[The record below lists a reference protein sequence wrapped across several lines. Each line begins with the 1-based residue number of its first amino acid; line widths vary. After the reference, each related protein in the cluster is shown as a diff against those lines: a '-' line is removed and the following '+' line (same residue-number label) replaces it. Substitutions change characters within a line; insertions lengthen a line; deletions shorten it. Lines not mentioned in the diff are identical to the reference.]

1 MNRCIVTR
9 RIAEAL
15 TDEDGFT
22 LIEMVCVL
30 AIIALLAA
38 IALPRLPHGTTR
50 QQLEAYTVEIATL
63 LKSDRLAAI
72 RERRQIATEIDAR
85 GRSLRAGADGRLIRV
100 PEDVVFD
107 ALLPDRCN
115 QRPAFSS
122 ISFFASG
129 MSCGGTVA
137 LTRFGAGYEIRV
149 NWLTGGV
156 DVAPYGTSKH

>member
-1 MNRCIVTR
+1 MSDHPRAKIDGNTG
-9 RIAEAL
+9 EG
-15 TDEDGFT
+15 GFT

-38 IALPRLPHGTTR
+38 IALPRLPHGTTH
-50 QQLEAYTVEIATL
+50 QQLAAYTIEVATA

-72 RERRQIATEIDAR
+72 RDRRLVATEIDASA
-85 GRSLRAGADGRLIRV
+85 RSLRSGATGRLIRL
-100 PEDVVFD
+100 PEDVTFD

-115 QRPAFSS
+115 DRPAFSA

-129 MSCGGTVA
+129 MSCGGTIA
-137 LTRFGAGYEIRV
+137 LTRSGAGYEIHV

-156 DVAPYGTSKH
+156 DVVPLGSS

>member
-1 MNRCIVTR
+1 MSEHAATG
-9 RIAEAL
+9 IAEEFSG
-15 TDEDGFT
+15 EDGFT

-30 AIIALLAA
+30 AVIALLAA
-38 IALPRLPHGTTR
+38 IALARLPSGTTR
-50 QQLEAYTVEIATL
+50 QQLEAYTIEVVTL

-72 RERRQIATEIDAR
+72 RERRQVTTEIDAR
-85 GRSLRAGADGRLIRV
+85 ARSLRAGANGRLVRL

-115 QRPAFSS
+115 QRPTFSS

-137 LTRFGAGYEIRV
+137 LTRFGVGYEIRV

-156 DVAPYGTSKH
+156 DVVPYGTSQH

>member
-1 MNRCIVTR
+1 MSNRTL
-9 RIAEAL
+9 AEIDGRL
-15 TDEDGFT
+15 FTGEEGFT

-50 QQLEAYTVEIATL
+50 QQLEAYAIEVATA

-72 RERRQIATEIDAR
+72 RDRRQITMEIDAST
-85 GRSLRAGADGRLIRV
+85 RSLRSGASGSLIQL
-100 PEDVVFD
+100 PDDVVFD
-107 ALLPDRCN
+107 ALLPNRCN
-115 QRPAFSS
+115 DKPAFSS

-129 MSCGGTVA
+129 MSCGGTIA
-137 LTRFGAGYEIRV
+137 LTRYGTGYEIRV

-156 DVAPYGTSKH
+156 DVVPRGSL

>member
-1 MNRCIVTR
+1 MNNRNASDNTWD
-9 RIAEAL
+9 ASA
-15 TDEDGFT
+15 DELGFT

-30 AIIALLAA
+30 AVIALLAA
-38 IALPRLPHGTTR
+38 IALPRLPQGTTR
-50 QQLEAYTVEIATL
+50 QQLEGYTIEVATL
-63 LKSDRLAAI
+63 LKSERLAAI
-72 RERRQIATEIDAR
+72 RERRQVTTDIDAR
-85 GRSLRAGADGRLIRV
+85 GRVLRGGASGRLVRL

-129 MSCGGTVA
+129 MSCGGTIA
-137 LTRFGAGYEIRV
+137 LTRFGIGYEIRV

-156 DVAPYGTSKH
+156 DVAPYGTSQH